1 MGEKPRESTAVTQRA
16 FLDGPGFIAALRA
29 MEPSDLLLLRKK
41 AKFRALGSGMEGE
54 DIFQE
59 AILRTLEED
68 RNCPADVPVCV
79 YLDNAMRSI
88 ADGERAKYVR
98 ERPAGIGQ
106 LQDGPIAAA
115 LDPGPSTSDAAL
127 ARIDLAEVLDS
138 MQQIFED
145 DPQAQA
151 VIIGD
156 MEGWSADD
164 VKDLEGMDGNQYA
177 AARKRV
183 RRGLARKFGK
193 REQS

>member
-1 MGEKPRESTAVTQRA
+1 
-16 FLDGPGFIAALRA
+16 
-29 MEPSDLLLLRKK
+29 LLLRKK
-41 AKFRALGSGMEGE
+41 AKYRALGSGMESE
-54 DIFQE
+54 DLFQE

-68 RNCPADVPVCV
+68 GRKCPLDVPVPI

-106 LQDGPIAAA
+106 PQDGPIAAA
-115 LDPGPSTSDAAL
+115 LDPAPLPSDAAL
-127 ARIDLAEVLDS
+127 ARIDLAGVLDS
-138 MQQIFED
+138 VQQIFEKD
-145 DPQAQA
+145 SQAQA

-156 MEGWSADD
+156 MEGWSADE
-164 VKDLEGMDGNQYA
+164 VKDLEGMDDNQYA

-193 REQS
+193 RDQS

>member
-1 MGEKPRESTAVTQRA
+1 VGEKPRESTSVTRA
-16 FLDGPGFIAALRA
+16 FLDGPEFIAALRA
-29 MEPSDLLLLRKK
+29 LKPSDLLLLHKK
-41 AKFRALGSGMEGE
+41 AEYRALGSGMEG
-54 DIFQE
+54 DDLFHE

-68 RNCPADVPVCV
+68 GRKCPSDVSVPV

-98 ERPAGIGQ
+98 ELPAGIGQ
-106 LQDGPIAAA
+106 PQDGPIAAA
-115 LDPGPSTSDAAL
+115 LDPAPLPSDAAL

-138 MQQIFED
+138 VQQIFEK

-151 VIIGD
+151 VIMGD
-156 MEGWSADD
+156 IEGWSADE

-183 RRGLARKFGK
+183 RRGLVRKFAK
-193 REQS
+193 RERP